1 LIVNYRYGF
10 KQRSVDMAKVPVV
23 DPDLCTGCGICSET
37 CPDVFSLEG
46 DIAVVT
52 DPNGASE
59 EEIQEAIDNCP
70 VEAISWEEE

>member
-1 LIVNYRYGF
+1 
-10 KQRSVDMAKVPVV
+10 MAKVPVV